1 MLYLNQMPDEWAE
14 KVLNRIGQN
23 IRKKRIANGWSFNR
37 MEAETGI
44 PRQTIFY
51 WESGQRSPKIEY
63 LLWLCKT
70 TGWKLGELIGG
81 TRNAVD
87 TGGGNAGA

>member
-1 MLYLNQMPDEWAE
+1 MLYMNQMPDEWAE
-14 KVLNRIGQN
+14 KVLTRIGKN
-23 IRKKRIANGWSFNR
+23 IRKKRMEQGWTINR
-37 MEAETGI
+37 MYAETGI

-81 TRNAVD
+81 AKNAP
-87 TGGGNAGA
+87 GSGNAGA